1 MGALEGLKFVVAKRT
16 IGVPLAVVRRNKLIN
31 KLAEQEAVA
40 QSELGGGSY
49 RATKLRRVKDA
60 DGNTKTVEVAKRVRR
75 WSYTGEDGKLYLVV
89 KYGNKQIAFEKG
101 KEAILVGD
109 LNGLLNTLAVLKTAV
124 AAGELDAQIES
135 VTCAIKSRIPK

>member
-1 MGALEGLKFVVAKRT
+1 MGALEGLKFVIAKRSL
-16 IGVPLAVVRRNKLIN
+16 GVPQVVVRRNKLIK

-40 QSELGGGSY
+40 QAELGGSTY
-49 RATKLRRVKDA
+49 NATKLRFVKDTE
-60 DGNTKTVEVAKRVRR
+60 GNTKTVEVAKRVRR
-75 WSYTGEDGKLYLVV
+75 WTYTGEDGKLYLVV

-109 LNGLLNTLAVLKTAV
+109 LKGLLATLAVLKTAV

-135 VTCAIKSRIPK
+135 VAGAVKTSFAK